1 MSFEKDF
8 QDYPLRIV
16 EMDDFLLNSDDLLH
30 NKQREAEGE
39 FNCTLTANSDDKLT
53 LLFIDSEKYRQHFEK
68 THLKLKNNIV
78 VLDRYSNN
86 NSQYVYLVSK
96 FVINITCAFFFF
108 QKISYINFQTHEEL
122 NQFYQMMLNSK
133 RWLLYG
139 TMKTPAQET
148 ETKEMK
154 RKSNPIVDKYSAD
167 KNSNNEKKINFF

>member
-1 MSFEKDF
+1 MSFEKNF

-96 FVINITCAFFFF
+96 FVINISCVFFSFKKLVTLTF
-108 QKISYINFQTHEEL
+108 KL
-122 NQFYQMMLNSK
+122 
-133 RWLLYG
+133 
-139 TMKTPAQET
+139 
-148 ETKEMK
+148 TK
-154 RKSNPIVDKYSAD
+154 S
-167 KNSNNEKKINFF
+167 